1 MLKTLIID
9 NLALIDH
16 AEFEF
21 NSGLTCFTGETGA
34 GKSVFLS
41 ALKLLGGQRCERMAL
56 RPQTSQGKI
65 EGLFHF
71 SGALLRSIQ
80 SFLEANDINVD
91 YSAYFRR

>member
-21 NSGLTCFTGETGA
+21 DAGLTCFTGETGA

-41 ALKLLGGQRCERMAL
+41 ALKLLAGQRCERMTV
-56 RPQTSQGKI
+56 RPGTTQGKI
-65 EGLFHF
+65 EGLFEF
-71 SGALLRSIQ
+71 QGTLLGDIQ
-80 SFLEANDINVD
+80 AFLEDNKNNILKEQVLE
-91 YSAYFRR
+91 